1 MYLESKPLR
10 VNGERVYR
18 DFGSSEWLEK
28 EQVRSFIRIIC
39 ICMAMFFTR

>member
-1 MYLESKPLR
+1 MYLEHKLQT

-28 EQVRSFIRIIC
+28 AQVCPPLLDAER
-39 ICMAMFFTR
+39 